1 MYKRLRIYYIYTALP
16 FALLLLGAFL
26 YRDAII
32 KTIQS
37 NPHPQINFI
46 IFAIILVG
54 GVLIIRIIRRL
65 MQEAQQLSIFTA
77 AQKNGVSPE
86 ELQAIALDSDADIS
100 YVLRMIA
107 ASTGR
112 TIKHQEQVAIEN
124 EVQKLRERLV
134 NRNAL
139 PQFFSGLL
147 VGMGLLGTFI
157 GLLATLDD
165 IATLIS
171 SFSNLDIKTAD
182 PIAIFGQMVTKMEAP
197 MHSMGIAF
205 SASMY
210 GLMGSIIL
218 SFMMVSV
225 RRCMSEI
232 NSMVGSEVAQHI
244 EFSFG
249 QRQSQSNN
257 AAQTSAPNN
266 IYRLSE
272 GIAEPLTA
280 SDLLAYQ
287 RANDLSDAE
296 VQAMIADENQRV
308 QLARAVQAQAD
319 LEKGINI
326 DDAMTRGIGDG
337 SSGSGRILAR
347 IEERLAESL
356 RIQERSLSMEIDDF
370 QKQRADMLRVIAEHT
385 SASQEFRIE
394 LQRVGRQMGDLLNI
408 AEKNNIEIPNQL
420 IEMKIHAKDDAMERH
435 RLLSMMVQMQGE
447 LVELFKNKNN

>member
-1 MYKRLRIYYIYTALP
+1 MYKRLRIYYLYTAMP
-16 FALLLLGAFL
+16 YALLLLGAFL

-37 NPHPQINFI
+37 NPHPQINYI

-54 GVLIIRIIRRL
+54 GVLIIRIIHRL
-65 MQEAQQLSIFTA
+65 MQEAQQLSIFTT
-77 AQKNGVSPE
+77 AQKSGVSPE
-86 ELQAIALDSDADIS
+86 ELQSIALDSDADIS

-107 ASTGR
+107 SSTGR
-112 TIKHQEQVAIEN
+112 KIKHQEQVAIEN

-171 SFSNLDIKTAD
+171 SFSNLDIKTSD

-232 NSMVGSEVAQHI
+232 NSMLGSEVAQHI

-249 QRQSQSNN
+249 QPQTSN
-257 AAQTSAPNN
+257 ASQTSASNN
-266 IYRLSE
+266 IFRLSE
-272 GIAEPLTA
+272 GIAEPLSA

-287 RANDLSDAE
+287 RANNVSDTQIQE
-296 VQAMIADENQRV
+296 MIADENQRV
-308 QLARAVQAQAD
+308 QLARAVQAQAELD
-319 LEKGINI
+319 NSLDI
-326 DDAMTRGIGDG
+326 DNLNRNLGD
-337 SSGSGRILAR
+337 STGSGRILAR

-356 RIQERSLSMEIDDF
+356 RIQERALSLEIDDF

-394 LQRVGRQMGDLLNI
+394 LQRVGRQMGDLLSLS
-408 AEKNNIEIPNQL
+408 EKNNIEIPNHL
-420 IEMKIHAKDDAMERH
+420 IEMKILAKDDAMERH

-447 LVELFKNKNN
+447 LVELFKNKN

>member
-1 MYKRLRIYYIYTALP
+1 MYKRLRIYYLYTALP
-16 FALLLLGAFL
+16 FAFLLLGALL
-26 YRDAII
+26 YRDAIV

-54 GVLIIRIIRRL
+54 GVLILRIIHRL
-65 MQEAQQLSIFTA
+65 MQEAQQLSIFTT
-77 AQKNGVSPE
+77 AQKNGASAE
-86 ELQAIALDSDADIS
+86 DLQSIALASEADIS
-100 YVLRMIA
+100 YVLRMLA
-107 ASTGR
+107 ASSGR
-112 TIKHQEQVAIEN
+112 AIKHQEQVAIEN

-134 NRNAL
+134 TRNAL

-197 MHSMGIAF
+197 MHSMGVAF

-232 NSMVGSEVAQHI
+232 NSMLGSEVAQHI
-244 EFSFG
+244 EFSFN
-249 QRQSQSNN
+249 QPQQIQNSKKSS
-257 AAQTSAPNN
+257 TTES
-266 IYRLSE
+266 ILRLSE

-287 RANDLSDAE
+287 RANNLSDSE
-296 VQAMIADENQRV
+296 IEEIIADENKRV
-308 QLARAVQAQAD
+308 QLARAIQAGTVFETTTLNEGSLAANYID
-319 LEKGINI
+319 TSNINRTL
-326 DDAMTRGIGDG
+326 TRV
-337 SSGSGRILAR
+337 
-347 IEERLAESL
+347 EERLAESL
-356 RIQERSLSMEIDDF
+356 RIQERALSLEIDDF
-370 QKQRADMLRVIAEHT
+370 QKQRADMLRVISEQT
-385 SASQEFRIE
+385 SAAQEFRVE

-408 AEKNNIEIPNQL
+408 AEKNSIEIPNQL
-420 IEMKIHAKDDAMERH
+420 IELKILARDDASERQ
-435 RLLSMMVQMQGE
+435 RLLGMMIQMQGDLIE
-447 LVELFKNKNN
+447 AIKNQNK